1 MAQARRLTDD
11 RFVLMLFLL
20 FGVEWI
26 ILAIAPYN
34 RQDWA
39 LENALVLVLLGA
51 AIASLRWFRLSRAS
65 YVLLFIFA
73 CLHEIGAHYTYSEV
87 PYDRWWMA
95 LTGHS
100 FNAMVGW
107 QRNNYDRIIHFLF
120 GLLLTYPA
128 RDVISRATGVARNWA
143 RFFAITLILTGSMTF
158 ELFEWWAAELFGGDL
173 GVAYLGTQGDV
184 WDAQKDMLL
193 AIVGALLATAVAVI
207 ARRVLKLGPSSQ
219 M

>member
-1 MAQARRLTDD
+1 MTQARSITDD
-11 RFVLMLFLL
+11 RLILGLFVL

-26 ILAIAPYN
+26 ALAISPLN

-39 LENALVLVLLGA
+39 LENALVVILLGA
-51 AIASLRWFRLSRAS
+51 ALASLRWFRLSRTS
-65 YVLLFIFA
+65 YVLLFTFA

-87 PYDRWWMA
+87 PYDAWWTA
-95 LTGHS
+95 LTGYS

-107 QRNNYDRIIHFLF
+107 QRNNFDRIIHFLF

-128 RDVISRATGVARNWA
+128 YDIVIRATRVTRAWA
-143 RFFAITLILTGSMTF
+143 RFFAITIILTGSMSF

-193 AIVGALLATAVAVI
+193 AVVGALIAAGATLVAEFL
-207 ARRVLKLGPSSQ
+207 RRRRASAQ